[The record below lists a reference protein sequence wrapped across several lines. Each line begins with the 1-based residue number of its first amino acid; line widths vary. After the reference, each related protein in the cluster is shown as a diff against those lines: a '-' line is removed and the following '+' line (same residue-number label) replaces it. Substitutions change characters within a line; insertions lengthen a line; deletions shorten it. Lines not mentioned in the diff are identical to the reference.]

1 MCLITLTFIYR
12 LQFLSLF
19 LFKIQIVFAKLKR
32 LYCSYRSFFLKRI
45 RQRKVIYDVAESL
58 RCSNYWFW
66 VLVINDIRTI
76 RNGRV
81 LAANVYDPIIDESI
95 VRHDMNYSS
104 SIADSINDAAL
115 GLAIDHQQLVTI
127 LAMNSVTKIVQNLV
141 IEIYYMMPLC

>member
-1 MCLITLTFIYR
+1 M
-12 LQFLSLF
+12 
-19 LFKIQIVFAKLKR
+19 
-32 LYCSYRSFFLKRI
+32 
-45 RQRKVIYDVAESL
+45 
-58 RCSNYWFW
+58 
-66 VLVINDIRTI
+66 
-76 RNGRV
+76 